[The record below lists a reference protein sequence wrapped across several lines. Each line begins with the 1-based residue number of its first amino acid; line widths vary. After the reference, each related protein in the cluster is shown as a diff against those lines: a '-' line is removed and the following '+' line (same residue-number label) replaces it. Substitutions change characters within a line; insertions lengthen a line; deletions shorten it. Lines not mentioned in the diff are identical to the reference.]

1 MTNTISAT
9 TTATSTQTSSASSG
23 ASSVISSD
31 FETFLT
37 MLTVQMQNQDPL
49 NPIESTDYAVQL
61 ATFSEVEQ
69 AVMTNDLL
77 EKLSS
82 QLGLM
87 GFSQLSGWV
96 GKEAR
101 SESAAYFDGSSPV
114 TLSGDFASAANRAVL
129 VVRDI
134 DGRVVQE
141 VTISPDNETFE
152 WTGVDDQGA
161 SVAAGLY
168 NFEIENYYDTDHLST
183 TTVES
188 YSKIIEAR
196 ADDGDVVLVL
206 EGGNEIASSD
216 VTALRDFE

>member
-129 VVRDI
+129 VVRDV

-161 SVAAGLY
+161 SVSAGLY
-168 NFEIENYYDTDHLST
+168 NFEIENYYNTDHLST